1 MALEKN
7 THNSKGN
14 LQNRFGIGVLQ
25 NLPWQELNKIFQKMD
40 SSNFDSIWVADHF
53 VNYANPTES
62 WFESWSLLAAL
73 ANTTSRI
80 RLGTL
85 VTSISLRNPAVLA
98 RQALTVDHI
107 SNGRLELGIGAG
119 APGTVDPSYR
129 MIGID
134 DWPFQERVKRL
145 KEQVEIIDK
154 LLRNTKASY
163 NGEFY
168 NLEDVLMAPEP
179 VQKPRPPITIA
190 AHVKASLRIA
200 AEYADTWV
208 SFGADFGSPPEVVV
222 EKTRKRNELLNKYC
236 EKIGRN
242 PESIGR
248 ALLIFGSEGGTA
260 FASEDHFT
268 EIVNR
273 YTAIGINELIF
284 FYPFF
289 APDQLSTLY
298 NIAENTI
305 PNLR

>member
-1 MALEKN
+1 MK
-7 THNSKGN
+7 
-14 LQNRFGIGVLQ
+14 FGIAVLQ
-25 NLPWQELNKIFQKMD
+25 SLPWQELNRIFQKMD
-40 SSNFDSIWVADHF
+40 ISNFDGIWIADHF
-53 VNYANPTES
+53 VNYANPTGS

-73 ANTTSRI
+73 ANATSRI
-80 RLGTL
+80 RFGTL
-85 VTSISLRNPAVLA
+85 ITSISLRNPAVLA

-129 MIGID
+129 MIGVD

-145 KEQVEIIDK
+145 KEQVEIIDL
-154 LLRNTKASY
+154 LLRNNKASY

-208 SFGADFGSPPEVVV
+208 SFGADFGSPPEIVV
-222 EKTRKRNELLNKYC
+222 EKTHKRSEFLSKCC
-236 EKIGRN
+236 EKIGRD
-242 PESIGR
+242 PATIGR
-248 ALLIFGSEGGTA
+248 SLLIFGSEGGTA
-260 FASEDHFT
+260 FASEDHFI
-268 EIVNR
+268 EIVDR
-273 YTAIGINELIF
+273 YSAIGINEFVF

-289 APDQLSTLY
+289 APDQVPTLFS
-298 NIAENTI
+298 IAKNTI
-305 PNLR
+305 PTLR